1 MLTAIYLA
9 TAVAGS
15 GMALLRARGEAG
27 LWEHA
32 TSLRRWREE
41 LILQLRWVVG
51 TCLGVELAARL
62 LDASFI
68 DLVSLIVL
76 SLRVV
81 GMALVSSRLLR
92 SRVAQLIS
100 LFALAWVVPT
110 MLVARTGAV
119 FGGDALSDPP
129 EVGIAGLCSTAGW
142 LLASWLL
149 AAGPRVRSREACAS
163 RVSQVA

>member
-1 MLTAIYLA
+1 MLTTTYLA

-15 GMALLRARGEAG
+15 GMALLRARSEEG

-51 TCLGVELAARL
+51 TCLGVEVAARL
-62 LDASFI
+62 LDSSSI
-68 DLVSLIVL
+68 DLVSLLVL

-92 SRVAQLIS
+92 SRLAQLTS
-100 LFALAWVVPT
+100 LFAVAWVIPT
-110 MLVARTGAV
+110 LLAAPWTGTV

-129 EVGIAGLCSTAGW
+129 EVGLAGLCSTAGW

-149 AAGPRVRSREACAS
+149 AAGPRIRSQEA
-163 RVSQVA
+163 